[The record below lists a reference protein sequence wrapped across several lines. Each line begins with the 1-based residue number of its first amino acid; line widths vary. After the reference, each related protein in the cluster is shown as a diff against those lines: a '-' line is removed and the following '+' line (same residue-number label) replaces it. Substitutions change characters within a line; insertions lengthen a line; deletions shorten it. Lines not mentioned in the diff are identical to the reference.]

1 MRGILLFVVLLM
13 WKMDSNPMI
22 IQHIISVSC
31 KVHIMNRI
39 AGTVASWCICRLG
52 RVVVLSRT
60 RVRLPGTFAESY
72 GKTKPCFP
80 EDKNEVSGGHC
91 SVSS

>member
-31 KVHIMNRI
+31 KVHILNRI
-39 AGTVASWCICRLG
+39 AGSVVFYFICRLVACCG
-52 RVVVLSRT
+52 
-60 RVRLPGTFAESY
+60 P
-72 GKTKPCFP
+72 P
-80 EDKNEVSGGHC
+80 EDKGETSRYFRRKLREDQTLF
-91 SVSS
+91 SRRQK

>member
-22 IQHIISVSC
+22 IQHIISDSC

-39 AGTVASWCICRLG
+39 AGSVASWCICRLG
-52 RVVVLSRT
+52 ACCG
-60 RVRLPGTFAESY
+60 P
-72 GKTKPCFP
+72 P
-80 EDKNEVSGGHC
+80 EDKGETSRYFRRKFREDQILF
-91 SVSS
+91 SRRQK